1 MYGSGKSIGEDMYR
15 HGRSYTQMDGVN
27 LEKQLD
33 GLTKFLKSKRE
44 RDNMTPQQLISIS
57 NMSNTKQS
65 TEACIAGM

>member
-15 HGRSYTQMDGVN
+15 HSRSYTQMDGVN

-33 GLTKFLKSKRE
+33 GLTKFLLSKRE

-57 NMSNTKQS
+57 NMSNTKKS

>member
-1 MYGSGKSIGEDMYR
+1 
-15 HGRSYTQMDGVN
+15 MDGMN

-33 GLTKFLKSKRE
+33 GLTKFLKSKRQ